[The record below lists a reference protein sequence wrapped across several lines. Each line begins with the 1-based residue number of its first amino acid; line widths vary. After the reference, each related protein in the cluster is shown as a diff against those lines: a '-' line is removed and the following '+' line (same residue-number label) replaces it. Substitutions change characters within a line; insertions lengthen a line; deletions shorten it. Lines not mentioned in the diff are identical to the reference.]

1 MQKRKLNQKII
12 KKKSGLMRKREL
24 KNVEWTIL
32 IVAVI
37 LCVIG
42 LVALFSATQETE
54 HADFNKQCIWFVV
67 SLVIMVGAMLVDYEM
82 LVKISPVIYGMFIIL
97 LIGVLFTPE
106 INGATS
112 WFDIGFFSF
121 QPGEFAKIFVI
132 LFLALAINKI
142 QERGKQEIN
151 RPTRLLALLAI
162 LGVPVLLIIKQ
173 PDFGTAAAYIV
184 AAALM
189 IIAAGID
196 KRYIIATIILVA
208 ISVPLVYNFILPDH
222 AKQRIDIFLNP
233 EADPRGAGYNII
245 QSKLAIGAGGLT
257 GMGLLKGNQTQLG
270 YLYPKT
276 TDFIFA
282 VVGEEMGFI
291 IAGTVIILYVLL
303 ITKSLYVAKTAKDE
317 LGSLI
322 ATGITGIFLFHVV
335 ENIGMVMGL
344 LPITGVP
351 LPFISYGG
359 SSLMT
364 NFMLIGIL
372 LNISSKRQKTIFV
385 K

>member
-1 MQKRKLNQKII
+1 
-12 KKKSGLMRKREL
+12 MRKREL

-32 IVAVI
+32 IVAII
-37 LCVIG
+37 LCIIG
-42 LVALFSATQETE
+42 LVALFSATNETD

-67 SLVIMVGAMLVDYEM
+67 SLVIMIGVMIIDYET
-82 LVKISPVIYGMFIIL
+82 LVKISPVLYGLFILL

-112 WFDIGFFSF
+112 WYDIGFFSF

-132 LFLALAINKI
+132 LFLALAISRI
-142 QERGKQEIN
+142 QERGKREIN
-151 RPTRLLALLAI
+151 RPTRLLILLAI

-189 IIAAGID
+189 VISAGID
-196 KRYIIATIILVA
+196 KKYIIGTIILVVV
-208 ISVPLVYNFILPDH
+208 SVPLIYNFILPEH
-222 AKQRIDIFLNP
+222 AKARIDIFLHP
-233 EADPRGAGYNII
+233 ESDPRGAGYNII

-270 YLYPKT
+270 FLYPKT

-282 VVGEEMGFI
+282 VIGEEMGFV

-303 ITKSLYVAKTAKDE
+303 ITKGIYVAKTAKDE
-317 LGSLI
+317 TGSLI
-322 ATGITGIFLFHVV
+322 AAGITGIFLFHIV

-359 SSLMT
+359 SSLIT
-364 NFMLIGIL
+364 NFILIGIL

>member
-1 MQKRKLNQKII
+1 
-12 KKKSGLMRKREL
+12 MRKREL

-32 IVAVI
+32 IVAII
-37 LCVIG
+37 LCIIG
-42 LVALFSATQETE
+42 LVALFSATNETD

-67 SLVIMVGAMLVDYEM
+67 SLVIMIGVMIIDYET
-82 LVKISPVIYGMFIIL
+82 LVKISPVLYGLFILL

-112 WFDIGFFSF
+112 WYDIGFFSF

-132 LFLALAINKI
+132 LFLALAISRI
-142 QERGKQEIN
+142 QERGKREIN
-151 RPTRLLALLAI
+151 RPTRLLILLAI

-189 IIAAGID
+189 VISAGID
-196 KRYIIATIILVA
+196 KKYIIGTIILVVV
-208 ISVPLVYNFILPDH
+208 SVPLIYNFILPEH
-222 AKQRIDIFLNP
+222 AKARIDIFLHP
-233 EADPRGAGYNII
+233 ESDPRGAGYNII

-270 YLYPKT
+270 FLYPKT

-282 VVGEEMGFI
+282 VIGEEMGFV

-303 ITKSLYVAKTAKDE
+303 ITKGIYVAKTAKDE
-317 LGSLI
+317 TGALI
-322 ATGITGIFLFHVV
+322 AAGITGIFLFHVV

-359 SSLMT
+359 SSLIT
-364 NFMLIGIL
+364 NFILVGIL

>member
-1 MQKRKLNQKII
+1 
-12 KKKSGLMRKREL
+12 MRKREL
-24 KNVEWTIL
+24 KNIEWSIL
-32 IVAVI
+32 IIAIV
-37 LCVIG
+37 LCIIG

-54 HADFNKQCIWFVV
+54 HDEFNKQCIWFVV
-67 SLVIMVGAMLVDYEM
+67 SLIIMLGVMLIDYET
-82 LVKISPVIYGMFIIL
+82 LVKMSPIFYGLFIVL

-132 LFLALAINKI
+132 LFLAMAITKI
-142 QERGKQEIN
+142 QERGKGEIN
-151 RPTRLLALLAI
+151 RPTRLLVLLAI
-162 LGVPVLLIIKQ
+162 LGVPVLLIVKQ
-173 PDFGTAAAYIV
+173 PDLGTAAAFVV

-189 IIAAGID
+189 VISAGID
-196 KRYIIATIILVA
+196 KRYIIATIILVVV
-208 ISVPLVYNFILPDH
+208 SVPIVYNFLLPEH
-222 AKQRIDIFLNP
+222 AKSRIDIFLNP
-233 EADPRGAGYNII
+233 ESDPRGAGYNII

-270 YLYPKT
+270 FLYPKT
-276 TDFIFA
+276 TDFIYA
-282 VVGEEMGFI
+282 VIGEEMGFI
-291 IAGTVIILYVLL
+291 IAGAVIILYVVL
-303 ITKSLYVAKTAKDE
+303 ITKCIYVAKTAKDE
-317 LGSLI
+317 AGSLI
-322 ATGITGIFLFHVV
+322 AIGITGVFLFHVL

-351 LPFISYGG
+351 LPFVSYGG
-359 SSLMT
+359 SSLIT
-364 NFMLIGIL
+364 NFICIGIL

>member
-1 MQKRKLNQKII
+1 
-12 KKKSGLMRKREL
+12 MRKREL

-32 IVAVI
+32 IVAII
-37 LCVIG
+37 LCIIG
-42 LVALFSATQETE
+42 LVALFSATNETE
-54 HADFNKQCIWFVV
+54 HDDFNKQCIWFVV
-67 SLVIMVGAMLVDYEM
+67 SIIIMIGVMIIDYET
-82 LVKISPVIYGMFIIL
+82 LVKISPIFYGLFIIL

-132 LFLALAINKI
+132 LFLALAISRI

-151 RPTRLLALLAI
+151 RPTRLLILLAV
-162 LGVPVLLIIKQ
+162 LGIPVLLIIKQ
-173 PDFGTAAAYIV
+173 PDFGTAAAFIV

-196 KRYIIATIILVA
+196 KKYIIATIILV
-208 ISVPLVYNFILPDH
+208 IVSVPLIYNFILPEH

-233 EADPRGAGYNII
+233 ESDPRGAGYNII
-245 QSKLAIGAGGLT
+245 QSKIAIGAGGLT

-270 YLYPKT
+270 YLYPKS

-282 VVGEEMGFI
+282 VIGEEMGFI
-291 IAGTVIILYVLL
+291 VAGTVVILYVLL

-317 LGSLI
+317 VGSLI
-322 ATGITGIFLFHVV
+322 ATGITGVFLFHFV

-351 LPFISYGG
+351 LPFVSYGG